1 MKATGSLTALW
12 FLIIITSPVSKWLA
26 APLENYAPPLKVAGH
41 PAETVDSVAIVV
53 LGAGFTNDTSLQP
66 IHQLLGTVRGRLVEG
81 YRVYRKLPQALFV
94 TSGPCTNEVTAQGEM
109 VGHAAVQLGVDPQ
122 DTVHLTR
129 PFNTRSEAQYFAE
142 RLPEVDTV
150 IVATNALHM
159 KRALFWFRHYGKFP
173 IPAPTNF
180 KLKTDAFDPD
190 PFFSVGLNDMNLMNL
205 MAKAL
210 HEYAGLCYA
219 KWKTGEL

>member
-41 PAETVDSVAIVV
+41 PVKTVDSVAIVV

-190 PFFSVGLNDMNLMNL
+190 PFFSVGLNNMNL